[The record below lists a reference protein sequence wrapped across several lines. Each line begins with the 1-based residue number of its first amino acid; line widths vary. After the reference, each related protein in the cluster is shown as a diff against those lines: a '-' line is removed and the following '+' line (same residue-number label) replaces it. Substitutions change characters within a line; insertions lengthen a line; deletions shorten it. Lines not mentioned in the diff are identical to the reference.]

1 MSDSGLLA
9 VAFFSLSLGVFA
21 GFVRWGRKHKQP
33 TKHTQSSDDSKSAQ
47 LSQSDI
53 SSEIESRIGYSLD
66 VAHIAEIVSSS
77 LDRLV
82 AFHTVSTLVAVNGS
96 LEFTCTLK
104 ESVNHAFVSEIKQKM
119 LSAYEAMAESPQ
131 GQLHVSETIKGT
143 VFDDTQTSGVGSYF
157 NLPLVV
163 GTSPQGLIT
172 IASTKEGLYDAAQ
185 THELF
190 ALIWQINQTT
200 TKLSQVI
207 EQERGTLN
215 ALVEHLTEGVIM
227 VDIQENVKLVN
238 QAARQLLDL
247 KRNVQPSMLDLVDR
261 FAVTLDLRQFIQDAL
276 KSEIAVS
283 SDDLVVAHKA
293 IQLFAQRVKN
303 ASGEIIGCVLSLHDH
318 TERQRLGALREQF
331 EAMMVHELRSPLSNI
346 RSLSDQ
352 VVKDQ
357 GYAVNNSAMI
367 KLETENMLTLV
378 NDLLDVAKLESGRF
392 MLVKQS
398 LDLVQLTKE
407 VIDSFSATALSKAIK
422 LSCVVKA
429 AVSPIQ
435 ADSLR
440 LRQVLTNLVSNA
452 LKFTSSGSVTIELL
466 PLGKMIRLSVIDT
479 GEGMDANDLNQ
490 LFDKFTQATRGKKRS
505 DSTGLGLVIVKG
517 IVEAHGGGIGV
528 ESELGKGTTV
538 YVTLP
543 VSEDVYQT

>member
-1 MSDSGLLA
+1 MADATLIAIALIA
-9 VAFFSLSLGVFA
+9 FA
-21 GFVRWGRKHKQP
+21 GGGFGGYLRWGKKAGNAAQKHLANNQVTSKQSFP
-33 TKHTQSSDDSKSAQ
+33 TEI
-47 LSQSDI
+47 LR
-53 SSEIESRIGYSLD
+53 EIEVRIGYSLD
-66 VAHIAEIVSSS
+66 YAHIAEILSSS
-77 LDRLV
+77 FDELLE
-82 AFHTVSTLVAVNGS
+82 FHTIATLVNSNGT
-96 LEFTCTLK
+96 LAFVCTLRK
-104 ESVNHAFVSEIKQKM
+104 PVNRAFVSEIKQKM
-119 LSAYEAMAESPQ
+119 LSAYEAMVDAPL
-131 GQLHVSETIKGT
+131 GQLQVTEMIKGT
-143 VFDDTQTSGVGSYF
+143 VFNDAKTGGVGSYF
-157 NLPLVV
+157 HLPLVV
-163 GTSPQGLIT
+163 GKSVQGLIT
-172 IASTKEGLYDAAQ
+172 LASVHLDRYDADQ
-185 THELF
+185 TQVLYTILQH
-190 ALIWQINQTT
+190 INQTT

-227 VDIQENVKLVN
+227 VDTKEHVKLVN

-247 KRNVQPSMLDLVDR
+247 KKATQPSMLDLVDQ
-261 FAVTLDLRQFIQDAL
+261 FAATLDLRQFIQDAL
-276 KSEIAVS
+276 KSDSAVS
-283 SDDLVVAHKA
+283 SDDLVVVHKA

-352 VVKDQ
+352 ISKDQ
-357 GYAVNNSAMI
+357 GYAANNSAMI

-392 MLVKQS
+392 MLVKQT
-398 LDLVQLTKE
+398 LDLIQLTQE
-407 VIDSFSATALSKAIK
+407 VIDSFSATALSKSLK
-422 LSCVVKA
+422 LSCQVKGA
-429 AVSPIQ
+429 IPPIQ

-440 LRQVLTNLVSNA
+440 VRQVLNNLVSNA
-452 LKFTSSGSVTIELL
+452 LKYTNSGSVTIELL
-466 PLGKMIRLSVIDT
+466 PLGRMIRLSVIDT

-490 LFDKFTQATRGKKRS
+490 LFDKFTQATRGKRRS

-528 ESELGKGTTV
+528 ESEVGKGTSV

-543 VSEDVYQT
+543 ISEEIYQT

>member
-1 MSDSGLLA
+1 MSDVGLLA
-9 VAFFSLSLGVFA
+9 VALFSLSLGVFA
-21 GFVRWGRKHKQP
+21 GFARWGRKQKQP
-33 TKHTQSSDDSKSAQ
+33 TK
-47 LSQSDI
+47 LSQSSNQAKPAQLMQSEI

-143 VFDDTQTSGVGSYF
+143 VFDDTLTAGVGSYF

-172 IASTKEGLYDAAQ
+172 IASTKEGVYDATQ

-190 ALIWQINQTT
+190 AIIWQINQTT

-227 VDIQENVKLVN
+227 VDTQEHVKLVN

-247 KRNVQPSMLDLVDR
+247 KKATQPSMLDLVDR
-261 FAVTLDLRQFIQDAL
+261 FAASLDLRQFIQEAMN
-276 KSEIAVS
+276 SEAAVTS
-283 SDDLVVAHKA
+283 SDLVIAHKA
-293 IQLFAQRVKN
+293 IQVFAQRVKN

-352 VVKDQ
+352 IGKDQ

-398 LDLVQLTKE
+398 LDLIQLTKE
-407 VIDSFSATALSKAIK
+407 VIDSFSATALSKSIK

-429 AVSPIQ
+429 AVPPIQ

-452 LKFTSSGSVTIELL
+452 LKFTSSGSVTVELL

-543 VSEDVYQT
+543 VSEEIYHA

>member
-1 MSDSGLLA
+1 MSDIGLLA
-9 VAFFSLSLGVFA
+9 VAVFSLGAGVLA
-21 GFVRWGRKHKQP
+21 GFALRGKRAKQ
-33 TKHTQSSDDSKSAQ
+33 SAKRNAEPDRQ
-47 LSQSDI
+47 QTIEFNQIDI
-53 SSEIESRIGYSLD
+53 SREIESRIGYSLD
-66 VAHIAEIVSSS
+66 YAHIAEIVSSS
-77 LDRLV
+77 MHGLL
-82 AFHTVSTLVAVNGS
+82 AFDTVSTLVVVNGS

-119 LSAYEAMAESPQ
+119 LSAYEAMAETPQ
-131 GQLHVSETIKGT
+131 GQLHVTETIKGA
-143 VFDDTQTSGVGSYF
+143 VFDDTITTGVGSYF

-163 GTSPQGLIT
+163 GASPQGLIT
-172 IASTKEGLYDAAQ
+172 VASTKEGLYDAAQ
-185 THELF
+185 VQAF
-190 ALIWQINQTT
+190 YALIWQINQTT

-247 KRNVQPSMLDLVDR
+247 KRGVQPSMLDLVDR
-261 FAVTLDLRQFIQDAL
+261 FAATVDLRQFIQDAL

-283 SDDLVVAHKA
+283 SDDLVVVHKA

-357 GYAVNNSAMI
+357 GYALNNAAMI

-407 VIDSFSATALSKAIK
+407 VIDSFSATALSKSIK
-422 LSCVVKA
+422 LTCLVKA
-429 AVSPIQ
+429 AMPPIQ

>member
-1 MSDSGLLA
+1 MSAVGLLA

-33 TKHTQSSDDSKSAQ
+33 TKLSQSSDDSKSAQ

-131 GQLHVSETIKGT
+131 GQLHLSETIKGT

-407 VIDSFSATALSKAIK
+407 VIDSFSATALSKSIK
-422 LSCVVKA
+422 LSCMVKA
-429 AVSPIQ
+429 AVPPIQ

-452 LKFTSSGSVTIELL
+452 LKFTSVGSVTIELL

>member
-1 MSDSGLLA
+1 MNDVGLLA
-9 VAFFSLSLGVFA
+9 VAFISLSLGVLA
-21 GFVRWGRKHKQP
+21 GFARWGRKRKHHAQKNQQSDHKQP
-33 TKHTQSSDDSKSAQ
+33 AQ
-47 LSQSDI
+47 FNQTDI
-53 SSEIESRIGYSLD
+53 LREIESRIGYSLD
-66 VAHIAEIVSSS
+66 YAHIAEIVSSS
-77 LDRLV
+77 LDRLLD
-82 AFHTVSTLVAVNGS
+82 FHTVSTLVVVNGS

-104 ESVNHAFVSEIKQKM
+104 ESVNHAFVSEVKQKM
-119 LSAYEAMAESPQ
+119 LSAYEVMADVPL
-131 GQLHVSETIKGT
+131 GQLHLSETIKGT
-143 VFDDTQTSGVGSYF
+143 VFDDAQTAGIGSYF

-172 IASTKEGLYDAAQ
+172 VASTKEGLYDAAQ
-185 THELF
+185 TQALF
-190 ALIWQINQTT
+190 AIIWQINQTT

-215 ALVEHLTEGVIM
+215 ALLEHLTEGVIM

-238 QAARQLLDL
+238 YAARQLLDL

-261 FAVTLDLRQFIQDAL
+261 FAATLDLRQFIQDAL
-276 KSEIAVS
+276 KSDSAVS

-357 GYAVNNSAMI
+357 GYALNNSAMI

-392 MLVKQS
+392 MLVKQP

-407 VIDSFSATALSKAIK
+407 VIDSFSATALSKSIK
-422 LSCVVKA
+422 LACVVKA
-429 AVSPIQ
+429 AVPPIQ

-490 LFDKFTQATRGKKRS
+490 LFDKFTQATRGKRRS

-543 VSEDVYQT
+543 ISEEAYQT

>member
-1 MSDSGLLA
+1 MIDSDLLA
-9 VAFFSLSLGVFA
+9 SAFLSVSLGIFA
-21 GFVRWGRKHKQP
+21 GFFLGGKKARRNEKQKP
-33 TKHTQSSDDSKSAQ
+33 MPLPQGITQLPQAEI
-47 LSQSDI
+47 LR
-53 SSEIESRIGYSLD
+53 EIETRIGYSLD
-66 VAHIAEIVSSS
+66 YAYIAEIVSSS
-77 LDRLV
+77 LDRMLEY
-82 AFHTVSTLVAVNGS
+82 HTVSTLVVVNGS

-104 ESVNHAFVSEIKQKM
+104 ESVNHAFVSEVKQKM
-119 LSAYEAMAESPQ
+119 LSAYEVMAETPL
-131 GQLHVSETIKGT
+131 GQLHLSETIKGT
-143 VFDDTQTSGVGSYF
+143 VFDDAQTAGIGSYV

-172 IASTKEGLYDAAQ
+172 IASTQEGFYDAAKTQ
-185 THELF
+185 ALF
-190 ALIWQINQTT
+190 AIVWQINQTT

-215 ALVEHLTEGVIM
+215 ALLEHLTEGVIM

-247 KRNVQPSMLDLVDR
+247 KKSVQPSMLDLVDR
-261 FAVTLDLRQFIQDAL
+261 FAHAIDLRQFIQDAL
-276 KSEIAVS
+276 KSESAVS
-283 SDDLVVAHKA
+283 SEDLVVAHKA

-357 GYAVNNSAMI
+357 GYALNNAAMI

-398 LDLVQLTKE
+398 VDLVQLSKE
-407 VIDSFSATALSKAIK
+407 VIDSFSATALSKSIK
-422 LSCVVKA
+422 LTCVVTST
-429 AVSPIQ
+429 VPPIQ

-440 LRQVLTNLVSNA
+440 LRQVLTNLISNA
-452 LKFTSSGSVTIELL
+452 LKFTSSGSVTVELM

-517 IVEAHGGGIGV
+517 IIEAHGGGIGV
-528 ESELGKGTTV
+528 ESELGKGTSV

-543 VSEDVYQT
+543 ISEAAYQT

>member
-163 GTSPQGLIT
+163 GTSPQGLIA

-407 VIDSFSATALSKAIK
+407 VIDSFSATALSKSIK

-429 AVSPIQ
+429 AVPPIQ